1 MSRLNNPTL
10 LLDIVVIKDNNIQV
24 RQVRGHGGVC
34 QAGGGGGRAA
44 ADPRGAQEDVGPL
57 DGRHEGLVHLQA
69 ALVGAQDTR
78 IPRHHQGQD

>member
-1 MSRLNNPTL
+1 MPPTL
-10 LLDIVVIKDNNIQV
+10 LLNIVVIKDNNTHYTQV
-24 RQVRGHGGVC
+24 RQVRGHGGVG